1 MLNRLKQ
8 ILAPIRYWKE
18 LPLRPMGDRP
28 ATTTAPASKIPPIVI
43 QTWEDRLFGKSHLR
57 EMEHFLRT

>member
-8 ILAPIRYWKE
+8 FLAPIRCWKE

-28 ATTTAPASKIPPIVI
+28 ATTTAPASKIPPVVI
-43 QTWEDRLFGKSHLR
+43 QTWEDVSSANPTCVRWSISAP
-57 EMEHFLRT
+57 